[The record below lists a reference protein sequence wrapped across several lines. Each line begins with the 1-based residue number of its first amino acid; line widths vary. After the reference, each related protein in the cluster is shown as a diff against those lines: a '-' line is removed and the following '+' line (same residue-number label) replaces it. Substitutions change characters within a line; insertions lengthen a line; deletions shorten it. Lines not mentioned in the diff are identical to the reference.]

1 LPEFVQVEIRKKKEK
16 RKKESTTPL
25 GGYKEVHDEYE
36 KVRPSA
42 ESDVLEHIVPRHKV
56 KLVVAHSVG
65 KAVIV
70 VIRFRVPVR

>member
-1 LPEFVQVEIRKKKEK
+1 LYKLKFEK
-16 RKKESTTPL
+16 RKRKKISTTPL
-25 GGYKEVHDEYE
+25 GGYKEVHECE
-36 KVRPSA
+36 KVRPFA

-70 VIRFRVPVR
+70 VIGFRVPVR